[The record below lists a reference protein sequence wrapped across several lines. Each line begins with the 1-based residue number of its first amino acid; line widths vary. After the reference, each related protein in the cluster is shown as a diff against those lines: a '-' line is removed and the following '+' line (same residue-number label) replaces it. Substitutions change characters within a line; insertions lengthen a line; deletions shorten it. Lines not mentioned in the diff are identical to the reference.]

1 MRQIDL
7 PAQIDHLRKL
17 GADFAALHTTVT
29 ALNAQPGSEILQQ
42 VGPKILAI
50 HELVGRALVRLSVLD
65 GSQYTA
71 VPGSRSSL
79 ETLSEVIASGSLAA
93 SQLAR
98 AVADNPLEA
107 AAFAGGP
114 PIDDAAVHQAR
125 HAEARPLLAE
135 SLTTAAHHLDLCA
148 TCCQY
153 TAAGI
158 ARDLKDH
165 PEHRSSLPQLTN
177 AQYTA
182 LDKIA
187 QGGARRYERRGGSR
201 SVMAGDGSSI
211 HATPFAVL
219 EKHRLIRIDTQ
230 HSAIAGQDITVTA
243 AGKLVLDTQR
253 PGPTPSASPG
263 KAPAPSKPG
272 GRRR

>member
-1 MRQIDL
+1 M
-7 PAQIDHLRKL
+7 
-17 GADFAALHTTVT
+17 
-29 ALNAQPGSEILQQ
+29 LQQ
-42 VGPKILAI
+42 LGPKILAI

-79 ETLSEVIASGSLAA
+79 ETLGEVVTSASLAA

-107 AAFAGGP
+107 AVHTGSQ
-114 PIDDAAVHQAR
+114 PIDDAAVRQAR
-125 HAEARPLLAE
+125 HAEAEPLLTE
-135 SLTTAAHHLDLCA
+135 SLAAAAHHLDLCA

-153 TAAGI
+153 TASGI
-158 ARDLKDH
+158 ARDLRDH
-165 PEHRSSLPQLTN
+165 PEHRPPLPRLTD

-182 LDKIA
+182 LATIA
-187 QGGARRYERRGGSR
+187 QGGARRYEHRNGSR
-201 SVMAGDGSSI
+201 SIRAGDGGGI

-219 EKHRLIRIDTQ
+219 EKHRLVRVDTQ
-230 HSAIAGQDITVTA
+230 PAPIAGQDITVTA
-243 AGKLVLDTQR
+243 AGKLVLDVQR
-253 PGPTPSASPG
+253 PGSKPAASPDRS
-263 KAPAPSKPG
+263 PAPGWPG

>member
-29 ALNAQPGSEILQQ
+29 ALNAHPGSEMLQQ

-98 AVADNPLEA
+98 AVTDNPLEA

-114 PIDDAAVHQAR
+114 PVDDAAVHQAR

-148 TCCQY
+148 TCCRY

-165 PEHRSSLPQLTN
+165 PEHRPSLPQLTN

-201 SVMAGDGSSI
+201 SVMAGDSSI

-230 HSAIAGQDITVTA
+230 HSAIAGQNVTVTA

-263 KAPAPSKPG
+263 KVPAPSKPG

>member
-7 PAQIDHLRKL
+7 PAQINHLRKL

-29 ALNAQPGSEILQQ
+29 ALNAHPGSEMLQQ

-107 AAFAGGP
+107 AAITGSP
-114 PIDDAAVHQAR
+114 PVDDAAVHQAR
-125 HAEARPLLAE
+125 HAEARPLLAK

-148 TCCQY
+148 TCCRY

-165 PEHRSSLPQLTN
+165 PEHRPSLPQLTN

-187 QGGARRYERRGGSR
+187 QGGARRYERRSG

-230 HSAIAGQDITVTA
+230 HSAIAGQDVTVTA

>member
-1 MRQIDL
+1 M
-7 PAQIDHLRKL
+7 
-17 GADFAALHTTVT
+17 
-29 ALNAQPGSEILQQ
+29 
-42 VGPKILAI
+42 
-50 HELVGRALVRLSVLD
+50 
-65 GSQYTA
+65 
-71 VPGSRSSL
+71 
-79 ETLSEVIASGSLAA
+79 
-93 SQLAR
+93 
-98 AVADNPLEA
+98 ADNPLEA

-114 PIDDAAVHQAR
+114 PVDDAAVRQAR
-125 HAEARPLLAE
+125 HAEAGPLLAE

-165 PEHRSSLPQLTN
+165 PEHRPPLPQLTD

-219 EKHRLIRIDTQ
+219 EKHRLVRTDTQ
-230 HSAIAGQDITVTA
+230 RSAIAGQDITVTA
-243 AGKLVLDTQR
+243 AGKLVLYTQR
-253 PGPTPSASPG
+253 PGPTPSASPS
-263 KAPAPSKPG
+263 KVPAPGKPG

>member
-17 GADFAALHTTVT
+17 GTDFAALHATVT
-29 ALNAQPGSEILQQ
+29 ALNAHPGSEMLQQ

-114 PIDDAAVHQAR
+114 PVDDTAVHQAR

-148 TCCQY
+148 TCCRY

-158 ARDLKDH
+158 ARDLKNH
-165 PEHRSSLPQLTN
+165 PEHRPSLPQLTN

-187 QGGARRYERRGGSR
+187 QGGSR
-201 SVMAGDGSSI
+201 SVLAGDGSSI

-230 HSAIAGQDITVTA
+230 HSAIAVQDVTVTA

-253 PGPTPSASPG
+253 PGATPSASPG
-263 KAPAPSKPG
+263 KVPAPSKPG